1 MTNIT
6 IDATTNDIGG
16 VTSINGAG
24 YNKNIAINGGFTI
37 NQGAYVSGAVL
48 AAGAYGHDQWKAGSG
63 GGDYTFTQLASNTTI
78 TIAAN
83 KTLIQ
88 PIEDKGVLATRYVVS
103 WTGTA
108 LGRVGVNSLTPSGTY
123 VASPIV
129 ITGQTAGT
137 VMSIEFG
144 NGASAGTLGSVMV
157 EATTGSTPSAWTPY
171 GGIFGGEL
179 QACQRHYYK
188 FTNLPLGL
196 AFTTNLPTA
205 TLSFKVP
212 MRASPTLD
220 AGATFTAGTGSNG
233 TVAQTAVTTEAAQ
246 FFNSAANWT
255 VNSTVNISGGYSA
268 RL

>member
-6 IDATTNDIGG
+6 IDAITNDIGG

-24 YNKNIAINGGFTI
+24 YNKNIAINSGFTI

-48 AAGAYGHDQWKAGSG
+48 ASGSYGHDQWKAGAG

-88 PIEDKGVLATRYVVS
+88 PFEDKGVLATRYVVS

-108 LGRVGVNSLTPSGTY
+108 LGRVGVNSLTPSGAY
-123 VASPIV
+123 AASPIV

-137 VMSIEFG
+137 AMSIEFG

-179 QACQRHYYK
+179 QACQRYCQKPTLY
-188 FTNLPLGL
+188 TSMLNE
-196 AFTTNLPTA
+196 AAATRTFTTPY
-205 TLSFKVP
+205 TLAVP
-212 MRASPTLD
+212 MRVTPTVVSSGYANISSTS
-220 AGATFTAGTGSNG
+220 AGSVTGYSQELVYGSFTA
-233 TVAQTAVTTEAAQ
+233 AVGLVTCTCSFAPLL
-246 FFNSAANWT
+246 T
-255 VNSTVNISGGYSA
+255 A